1 MNKIVLLLA
10 LLCGAFM
17 FGQTTVSGLVTDSG
31 TGEPL
36 PGVNIRVVGKSIG
49 TSTDFDGKFALN
61 VNEDVPFSIEVTF
74 VGYQSQT
81 LEVTADEQNLE
92 IAIVENAT
100 S

>member
-49 TSTDFDGKFALN
+49 TSTDFDG
-61 VNEDVPFSIEVTF
+61 
-74 VGYQSQT
+74 
-81 LEVTADEQNLE
+81 
-92 IAIVENAT
+92 
-100 S
+100 